1 MNLISE
7 DLNDKVVILVDY
19 ENIPFIPKELLLK
32 DSIYYLFCGK
42 KTVKTAEQYIQTFE
56 DKDVYINAS
65 FHIGKNYV
73 DNKLSMYIGFIFG
86 RFKPKK
92 VILVSND
99 KDYFEMNLSL
109 MEHVYPF
116 EIYKATVSAK
126 KSKTVVPG
134 DQHKVEQ
141 EVQIKS
147 DVKMERFMELFKDV
161 ELISYSCLK
170 HRLRKEMKI
179 QKKKVDPFIHRLKE
193 QGRIIVIKIKGKEE
207 FYKIESIL

>member
-1 MNLISE
+1 MNLISD
-7 DLNDKVVILVDY
+7 DLNDKVVVLVDY
-19 ENIPFIPKELLLK
+19 ENIPFIPEKLLLK

-109 MEHVYPF
+109 IEQDYPF
-116 EIYKATVSAK
+116 ELYKAATSVK
-126 KSKTVVPG
+126 KSKKQVPII
-134 DQHKVEQ
+134 QHKIEQ
-141 EVQIKS
+141 KIQRQS
-147 DVKMERFMELFKDV
+147 DVKMERFMELF
-161 ELISYSCLK
+161 
-170 HRLRKEMKI
+170 
-179 QKKKVDPFIHRLKE
+179 
-193 QGRIIVIKIKGKEE
+193 
-207 FYKIESIL
+207 